1 MNLQMKRIYP
11 AILSL
16 AIAASAIAAPVD
28 EARKL
33 YREGDYAAA
42 AEQARKLVK
51 RSPRDGNAN
60 FVLGAS
66 LMKLGETA
74 EALAPLKQAESRGVT
89 EASQMLA
96 EYALEQY
103 DVEQADAHLDKWAA
117 TVAKSRNKKL
127 PEEHQSLSSRLVL
140 LRNMLERVEQIE
152 IVDSLSVDSLSFF
165 EAYRLSPQA
174 GRILPPD
181 ALQSIGASG
190 AGPLSVAYMPENNSE
205 ILWAST
211 DTAGVYSLYGAG
223 ILDDGTLDHPGPL
236 SDDLAEGGSALF
248 PFLMP
253 DGMTLYFA
261 NNGENSLGG
270 YDIFMTRRSDDGYYQ
285 PQNVGMPYNSPDND
299 FLLAIDE
306 ASGLGWWAT
315 DRNRIPDSLTV
326 YVFVPAQMRVN
337 VEVSDPNLA
346 RLARLSDISL
356 TRNEGVDY
364 DAMLRQRLP
373 KASPA
378 DTEAGS
384 VFSIDIAG
392 KVYTTLAD
400 FSNPDAKS
408 AMAEYLAADAA
419 LRRLTSSLDGL
430 RWKYA
435 AGDRSVGHD
444 IIEGEA
450 EQVSLRKRMQTLR
463 NSAVRMETKTR

>member
-1 MNLQMKRIYP
+1 MPM
-11 AILSL
+11 
-16 AIAASAIAAPVD
+16 
-28 EARKL
+28 
-33 YREGDYAAA
+33 
-42 AEQARKLVK
+42 
-51 RSPRDGNAN
+51 
-60 FVLGAS
+60 
-66 LMKLGETA
+66 
-74 EALAPLKQAESRGVT
+74 
-89 EASQMLA
+89 
-96 EYALEQY
+96 
-103 DVEQADAHLDKWAA
+103 
-117 TVAKSRNKKL
+117 
-127 PEEHQSLSSRLVL
+127 
-140 LRNMLERVEQIE
+140 
-152 IVDSLSVDSLSFF
+152 DS
-165 EAYRLSPQA
+165 
-174 GRILPPD
+174 
-181 ALQSIGASG
+181 
-190 AGPLSVAYMPENNSE
+190 
-205 ILWAST
+205 T
-211 DTAGVYSLYGAG
+211 
-223 ILDDGTLDHPGPL
+223 
-236 SDDLAEGGSALF
+236 LAEGADSAF

-253 DGMTLYFA
+253 DGVTLYFA
-261 NNGENSLGG
+261 NNGGNSLGG
-270 YDIFMTRRSDDGYYQ
+270 YDIFMTRRSDDADGRSYMQ
-285 PQNVGMPYNSPDND
+285 PQNIGMPYNSPYDD
-299 FLLAIDE
+299 YMLAIDE
-306 ASGLGWWAT
+306 NSGLGWWAT

-356 TRNEGVDY
+356 TRHEGVDY

-378 DTEAGS
+378 DTEAGN

-450 EQVSLRKRMQTLR
+450 EQVRLRKRMQTLR